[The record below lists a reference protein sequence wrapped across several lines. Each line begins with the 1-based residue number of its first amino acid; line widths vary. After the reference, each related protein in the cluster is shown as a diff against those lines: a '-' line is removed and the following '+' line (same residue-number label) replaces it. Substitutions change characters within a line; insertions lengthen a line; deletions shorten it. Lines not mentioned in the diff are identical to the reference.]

1 MNGKSLPEKT
11 FKMDEQVIRITIR
24 NFLNIFNF
32 RIYTKPVTLI
42 PHKIKIVLI
51 DDFITKLKKRIDSGL
66 PGSVAHKHMSPSG
79 RITGPFRANDYVQ
92 SKKASVLIL
101 IFREN
106 NVVKFVMIQRPV
118 YNGIH
123 GGQVSFP
130 GGKIEDYDA
139 SPWNAAVRETE
150 EEIGVKQQEIKY
162 VAELSAL
169 YIPPSNFFVY
179 VFIGYMLGEPVFIPE
194 MKEVESVI
202 VAPIEILLDNT
213 IKNTMD
219 FKRDNIQIT
228 VPCYRI
234 QNKNVWGATAII
246 LSEVEELLRTL

>member
-1 MNGKSLPEKT
+1 M
-11 FKMDEQVIRITIR
+11 
-24 NFLNIFNF
+24 
-32 RIYTKPVTLI
+32 
-42 PHKIKIVLI
+42 I

-66 PGSVAHKHMSPSG
+66 PGPAAHKHMSPSG
-79 RITGPFRANDYVQ
+79 RTTGPFRANDYAE

-101 IFREN
+101 MYRED

-118 YNGIH
+118 YNGTH

-139 SPWNAAVRETE
+139 SPWNAALRESE
-150 EEIGVKQQEIKY
+150 EEIGINPDEVKF
-162 VAELSAL
+162 VAELSSL

-179 VFIGYMLGEPVFIPE
+179 VFIGYMLEKPVFIPDR
-194 MKEVESVI
+194 KEVESVI
-202 VAPIEILLDNT
+202 EVPVQILLDST
-213 IKNTMD
+213 IKTIMD
-219 FKRDNIQIT
+219 YKRDKLQIT